1 MCKLFHG
8 GEWMIRIIVHG
19 ADDNACKYIKL
30 ISVQA
35 DVRIVAIIAE
45 NPSAA
50 CIDLARKLHIPVEK
64 SFNLVQHINIDYLV
78 FPTENGRLLDKLLKK
93 ECIVSIIKQDENI
106 MYNDFYKHNNFS
118 EILQMI
124 DDGLVVIN
132 DQEIIQFI
140 NDAACRILGTNKT
153 IALGSNVNIII
164 CDSGLAKTLQ
174 TRKKEINQR
183 VRLGNGQEII
193 TTRVPIINQENR
205 LTGAFAYFKAV
216 ADVQISAEEN
226 TNLKQIT
233 ATLATLVNT
242 INDAICIVNEKG
254 AIIHSNSAYAE
265 LSKLIGQ
272 GLIGKQSLTIGTA
285 VNKLHLQIMK
295 TRRKIKEEKIISAER
310 EIIINIEPIIVDGK
324 LRGSLAILQDVT
336 LKNELESELYFSKQ
350 MVRNL
355 EKNYLF
361 DDIVHCTPD
370 ISLAIEQ
377 AKIAANSTTSVLL
390 KGEFG
395 TGKSLLA
402 RAIHNQS
409 TLKHHKFIQVNCASL
424 QEQEIEKRLFGFV
437 EETATSEINEC
448 LGLFDEANN
457 GTIYLNGISH
467 LPKQVQ
473 EKLFCFLQNKTIT
486 RVNSEEQIML
496 NVRVITSNHN
506 NLDKAVLNKLFHEK
520 LFYQLNRFSIT
531 IPPLIERIADLPLLI
546 SHFIRISNQTYDRN
560 VRSISEQALDQLM
573 SYKWPGN
580 ISELENMINS
590 AFILMNPRDT
600 EITDK
605 HLPNM
610 TKQEQVI
617 LDDIKVGDLQQ
628 VMDNFEKKYLRK
640 VYKQNDFNKTKT
652 AKTLNIS
659 VRSLYYKLDKFG
671 LD

>member
-93 ECIVSIIKQDENI
+93 ESIVSIIKQDENI

-254 AIIHSNSAYAE
+254 VIIHSNSAYAE

-272 GLIGKQSLTIGTA
+272 GLIGKQSLTIGAA
-285 VNKLHLQIMK
+285 VNKLHLLIMK

-424 QEQEIEKRLFGFV
+424 QEHEIEKRLFGFV

-617 LDDIKVGDLQQ
+617 SDDIKVGDLQQ

>member
-93 ECIVSIIKQDENI
+93 ESIVSIIKQDENI

-254 AIIHSNSAYAE
+254 VIIHSNSAYAE

>member
-254 AIIHSNSAYAE
+254 VIIHSNSAYAE

-473 EKLFCFLQNKTIT
+473 EKLISFLQNKTIT

>member
-93 ECIVSIIKQDENI
+93 ESIVSIIKQDENI

-254 AIIHSNSAYAE
+254 VIIHSNSAYAE

-272 GLIGKQSLTIGTA
+272 GLIGKQSLTIGAA
-285 VNKLHLQIMK
+285 VNKLHLLIMK

-424 QEQEIEKRLFGFV
+424 QEHEIEKRLFGFV

-473 EKLFCFLQNKTIT
+473 EKLISFLQNKTIT

-617 LDDIKVGDLQQ
+617 SDDIKVGDLQQ

>member
-272 GLIGKQSLTIGTA
+272 GLIGKQSLTIGAA
-285 VNKLHLQIMK
+285 VNKLHLLIMK